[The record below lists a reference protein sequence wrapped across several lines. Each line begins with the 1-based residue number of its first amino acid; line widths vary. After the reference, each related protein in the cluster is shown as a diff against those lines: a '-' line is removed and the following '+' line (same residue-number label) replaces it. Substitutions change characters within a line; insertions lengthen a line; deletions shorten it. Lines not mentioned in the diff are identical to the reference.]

1 MFTGII
7 QALGHVEQWLA
18 QGDDVRLSIH
28 SVGLDLSTVHLGDSI
43 AVSGVCLTAVKIAEH
58 AFWADVSAETL
69 LRTNFNQLRP
79 GSKVNLEKALTLSTP
94 LGGHL
99 VSGHVDGIGIVNKRW
114 DDGRSVR
121 LEIQAP
127 AELAKYIA
135 QKGSICI
142 DGISL
147 TVNEITGA
155 VFGINI
161 VPHTL
166 EATTMQAFQPG
177 REVNLEVDLVARYLE
192 RLMLGDAAA
201 EIPTAKLDKAF
212 LSKHGFI
219 EQRKR

>member
-7 QALGHVEQWLA
+7 QTLGHVEQWLPR
-18 QGDDVRLSIH
+18 GDDVRLCIH
-28 SVGLDLSTVHLGDSI
+28 AADLDLSTAHLGDSI
-43 AVSGVCLTAVKIAEH
+43 AVSGVCLTAVKIVEND
-58 AFWADVSAETL
+58 FWADVSAETL
-69 LRTNFNQLRP
+69 SRTNINHLRP

-99 VSGHVDGIGIVNKRW
+99 VSGHIDGIGIVNKRW

-121 LEIQAP
+121 FEIQAP

-147 TVNEITGA
+147 TVNEIMGT

-166 EATTMQAFQPG
+166 HATTMHEFQVG

-192 RLMLGDAAA
+192 RLILGDAGA
-201 EIPTAKLDKAF
+201 EVSTAKLDKAF

-219 EQRKR
+219 EQNKR